1 MPNLTGI
8 VLRVLFVVTAI
19 GGSFIIAPVAEACE
33 PAAAITRYE
42 REECVDTTPFSICHA
57 GPCKSKLG
65 ALDAMGRF
73 HVFKGEPSAELAWLA
88 WDTDNLTRGL
98 DQIVTVSDPN
108 NAACSGGKP
117 VRTISGCV
125 ERYRIPNVKACPPF
139 QGPNC
144 PGNKV
149 TATLRSLEQVNAAT
163 TPGGIVTLADGQTI
177 KGKGR
182 KRFWLHY
189 EVCCPDVGSFGLPGD
204 LLKTDIRYGLET
216 RGGGAAIA
224 CQERSARQADPER
237 IPDQTFPCG
246 PQ

>member
-1 MPNLTGI
+1 MVQFPFRPTTNIFLLV
-8 VLRVLFVVTAI
+8 VLSLLLAA
-19 GGSFIIAPVAEACE
+19 APRADACE
-33 PAAAITRYE
+33 PASAVARYE
-42 REECVDTTPFSICHA
+42 NGPCVEQAPYKLCFA
-57 GPCKSKLG
+57 GPCKNKLG
-65 ALDAMGRF
+65 ALEAMGRF
-73 HVFKGEPSAELAWLA
+73 AVVKPNSSWELDFVTWNTL
-88 WDTDNLTRGL
+88 NLDSGAT
-98 DQIVTVSDPN
+98 QQVSVVDGPEVCGP
-108 NAACSGGKP
+108 AP
-117 VRTISGCV
+117 ISVPGCV

-163 TPGGIVTLADGQTI
+163 TPGGIVTLPDGQTI

-189 EVCCPDVGSFGLPGD
+189 EVCCPDVGTFGTPGD

-216 RGGGAAIA
+216 GGGGIAIA

-246 PQ
+246 P